1 MSALTEVTTRASV
14 PARPNTLASR
24 ARDYVLRVRGG
35 EMGSLPGLGAIV
47 LLLITFSALSPRF
60 LTSYNFA
67 SIITQGA
74 PRMVIAM
81 GLVFVLLVGEIDLS
95 AGFTSGLC
103 AALMATLMIE
113 HNVPWYLAVLAA
125 MVTGVVIGIAL
136 GTVVAK
142 IRVPS
147 FVVTLAAFL
156 AFQGLLLWVVH
167 EGQIIRVSD
176 PVINAIENKFMY
188 VWLGW
193 AVLGVSVAVY
203 AFVQFR
209 QAITR
214 ARRGLTSDPLS
225 LVTLRV
231 VGLLV
236 LAGAATYALSVERSL
251 NPLRNSLKGVPIV
264 VVIVLVL
271 LVVLTFVL
279 RRTTF
284 GLHLYA
290 VGGNAEAA
298 RRAGIPVD
306 RLRISAFAICSTIAA
321 IGGVVEASYSQ
332 SVDANTGGSNVL
344 LYSVGAAVIGGTSLF
359 GGRGRV
365 VDAVLGGTVVAIIEN
380 GMTLLHA
387 HSWVIYVVTGSV
399 LLVAATV
406 DALSRK
412 RASIG
417 GLG

>member
-1 MSALTEVTTRASV
+1 MSALAQVTPAASA
-14 PARPNTLASR
+14 PTKINTLASR
-24 ARDYVLRVRGG
+24 AREYALRVRGG
-35 EMGSLPGLGAIV
+35 EMGSLPGLGAIIV
-47 LLLITFSALSPRF
+47 LVVMFSALSPRF

-67 SIITQGA
+67 SLITEGA
-74 PRMVIAM
+74 PRTIIAM

-113 HNVPWYLAVLAA
+113 HGLPWYLAVLTAIA
-125 MVTGVVIGIAL
+125 TGVVIGLTL

-142 IRVPS
+142 IGVPS

-156 AFQGLLLWVVH
+156 AFQGLLLNVVH

-176 PVINAIENKFMY
+176 PVILAIENKSMS

-193 AVLGVSVAVY
+193 VLMGASVAVY
-203 AFVQFR
+203 AFLQFR
-209 QAITR
+209 KAVTR
-214 ARRGLTSDPLS
+214 ARRGLTGDPLS
-225 LVTLRV
+225 LVMLRV
-231 VGLLV
+231 AGLLV
-236 LAGAATYALSVERSL
+236 LAGGATYALSVERSL
-251 NPLRNSLKGVPIV
+251 NPLRASLTGVPIIV
-264 VVIVLVL
+264 VVVLVL
-271 LVVLTFVL
+271 LVLLTFVL

-306 RLRISAFAICSTIAA
+306 RLRISAFIICSTIAA
-321 IGGVVEASYSQ
+321 IGGVTEASFSQ

-344 LYSVGAAVIGGTSLF
+344 LYAVGAAVIGGTSLF
-359 GGRGRV
+359 GGRGRI
-365 VDAVLGGTVVAIIEN
+365 VDAVLGGTVVAIIDN
-380 GMTLLHA
+380 GMTLLRA
-387 HSWVIYVVTGSV
+387 PAWVVYVVTGSV

-406 DALSRK
+406 DALSRR
-412 RASIG
+412 RANRAG
-417 GLG
+417 A

>member
-1 MSALTEVTTRASV
+1 MSTIAEVKTPPSPPT
-14 PARPNTLASR
+14 RPNTLGSR
-24 ARDYVLRVRGG
+24 ARDYMLRVRGG
-35 EMGSLPGLGAIV
+35 EMGSLPGLGAII
-47 LLLITFSALSPRF
+47 LLVVMFSSLSPRF
-60 LTSYNFA
+60 LSSYNFA
-67 SIITQGA
+67 SLITEGA
-74 PRMVIAM
+74 PRTIIAM

-103 AALMATLMIE
+103 AALMATLMLE
-113 HNVPWYLAVLAA
+113 HNLPWYAAVLVAIA
-125 MVTGVVIGIAL
+125 TGVVIGMTL

-142 IRVPS
+142 IGVPS

-156 AFQGLLLWVVH
+156 AFQGLLLFVVH

-176 PVINAIENKFMY
+176 PVIVAVDTESMN
-188 VWLGW
+188 VWFGW
-193 AVLGVSVAVY
+193 ALLGVGVAVY
-203 AFVQFR
+203 AFLQFR
-209 QAITR
+209 KAITR

-231 VGLLV
+231 AGLLV
-236 LAGAATYALSVERSL
+236 LAGGATYALSVERSL
-251 NPLRNSLKGVPIV
+251 NPAHISLKGVPIIV
-264 VVIVLVL
+264 AVVLVL

-306 RLRISAFAICSTIAA
+306 RLRISAFIICSTIAA
-321 IGGVVEASYSQ
+321 IGGVAEASFSQ

-344 LYSVGAAVIGGTSLF
+344 LYAVGAAVIGGTSLF
-359 GGRGRV
+359 GGRGRI
-365 VDAVLGGTVVAIIEN
+365 VDAVLGGTVVAIIDN
-380 GMTLLHA
+380 GMTLLRA
-387 HSWVIYVVTGSV
+387 PAWVVYVVTGSV

-406 DALSRK
+406 DALSRR
-412 RASIG
+412 RANRAG
-417 GLG
+417 A